1 MSHKLNKV
9 LALLITAALFGLAAC
24 QAAPAAPGAP
34 EAAAPAGEQQV
45 LRIWHY
51 EPADNAMGMAWDDA
65 MKDFQAQH
73 PDVKVEFELKT
84 FEQIVETGRM
94 VLNSN
99 DVPDVMEINKG
110 NATAGLYAKEG
121 LLTNLDEIAAT
132 KGWDQL
138 LSPSI
143 QTTARYNEQG
153 IMGTGPLYGI
163 PNYGEYVM
171 VYYNQNMFDA
181 AGLAVP
187 TTLEEFEAV
196 ADAFLAQGITPMSL
210 GASSKW
216 PQTHNWQEMMLYEAD
231 RDLINNFQFLTGD
244 VDFQGPAFTFGAEK
258 FAEHV
263 QKGYYGENANGVT
276 NDDANAAFVQG
287 QVPMVLR

>member
-9 LALLITAALFGLAAC
+9 LALLFTAALLFGLAAC

-153 IMGTGPLYGI
+153 IMALVHSMASRTTA
-163 PNYGEYVM
+163 
-171 VYYNQNMFDA
+171 NMSWS
-181 AGLAVP
+181 
-187 TTLEEFEAV
+187 TT
-196 ADAFLAQGITPMSL
+196 IRTCSTRL
-210 GASSKW
+210 GWPYRPRWRSSRLWRMRSWPRASR
-216 PQTHNWQEMMLYEAD
+216 P
-231 RDLINNFQFLTGD
+231 
-244 VDFQGPAFTFGAEK
+244 
-258 FAEHV
+258 
-263 QKGYYGENANGVT
+263 
-276 NDDANAAFVQG
+276 
-287 QVPMVLR
+287 